1 MTSSLPTLLILG
13 GSSRAAADS
22 AVRAGFHP
30 ICADRFGDVDLHRV
44 ATVLP
49 VSDYPQG
56 LLAATESLPPTHWIY
71 VGALE
76 NEPELIESISRR
88 HPLLGNR
95 PSVLERIRDPFWVEQ
110 TLRDHGL
117 PALNCLTDNE
127 QPPASRKWLAKPFH
141 SGGGVGIRFANE
153 NNEER
158 NHQQRM
164 YFQEWRDG
172 RSISAIFIAS
182 STHVRLIGMSEQLIG
197 SGCGAPSEFGYA
209 GSIGP
214 IELSP
219 SASLQIQQ
227 IGTLLAHEA
236 KLLGLFGCDFIL
248 ADNFPWLIEVNPR
261 YTASVEVLER
271 ATSWPLL
278 KWHVAACLE
287 SSTAANCPGSDL
299 DISHALGKRVHNR
312 NPTELASVDSGL
324 CTTTSRFNSQDVMQ
338 EPHINRDK
346 LVGADGLHH
355 DDRNHNPVIGK
366 RIAFASSDSLA
377 PDLEKLIATD
387 SDNESSIWQSSHNEP
402 LLADIP
408 APGSSILAGWPI
420 CTVFV
425 RSNNFATCRELL
437 EMRASAIKRWTESSS
452 TE

>member
-1 MTSSLPTLLILG
+1 MTSIRPTLLILG
-13 GSSRAAADS
+13 GSTRAAADS
-22 AVRAGFHP
+22 AVRAGIHP

-44 ATVLP
+44 ATVLS

-56 LLAATESLPPTHWIY
+56 LLTATESLPPTPWIY

-76 NEPELIESISRR
+76 NEPELIETIGRR

-95 PSVLERIRDPFWVEQ
+95 PSVLERIRDPFWIEQ

-141 SGGGVGIRFANE
+141 SGGGVGIRFAKE
-153 NNEER
+153 TNEER
-158 NHQQRM
+158 DIQQRM
-164 YFQEWRDG
+164 YFQEWREG

-197 SGCGAPSEFGYA
+197 RACGAPTEFGYA

-219 SASLQIQQ
+219 SASIQMQQ
-227 IGTLLAHEA
+227 IGSLLANEA

-248 ADNFPWLIEVNPR
+248 ADNIPWLTEVNPR

-271 ATSWPLL
+271 ATNWPLL

-287 SSTAANCPGSDL
+287 PSNSANWRHANL
-299 DISHALGKRVHNR
+299 DVATI
-312 NPTELASVDSGL
+312 PTELASVDSGL
-324 CTTTSRFNSQDVMQ
+324 CTTTLQFNSQDIVQ
-338 EPHINRDK
+338 KPHIHRDK
-346 LVGADGLHH
+346 LVGADDFRD
-355 DDRNHNPVIGK
+355 DDRTHKRVIGK
-366 RIAFASSDSLA
+366 RIVFASSDSLA
-377 PDLEKLIATD
+377 PDFEKQIATD
-387 SDNESSIWQSSHNEP
+387 SHNENSIWQQSDNEP

-420 CTVFV
+420 CTVFA
-425 RSNNFATCRELL
+425 RSNNSTTCRELL
-437 EMRASAIKRWTESSS
+437 ELRASSIIRWTESSS